1 MHARV
6 IIAPT
11 MISTYLHIR
20 LFGLTLIIVTAVVVA
35 FLTFAYISFFCFLA
49 GLGTLHLIY
58 INVWNKCLSR
68 MPGII

>member
-1 MHARV
+1 
-6 IIAPT
+6 

-58 INVWNKCLSR
+58 IIVWNKCLSR